1 MQNLLQRRSLGEDHR
16 GEMEAIL
23 GLVLL
28 GMIVYVIFTALT
40 PTVAYQSKLAADNMD
55 NTMPGNGGS
64 GLIRLSGSTLWGLM
78 GVGIVAI
85 VLLKMFGY
93 V

>member
-1 MQNLLQRRSLGEDHR
+1 MQNILGRKLGEDHR
-16 GEMEAIL
+16 GEMGAIL
-23 GLVLL
+23 GLVLM

-40 PTVAYQSKLAADNMD
+40 PTVAQQSKSAADNMD
-55 NTMPGNGGS
+55 NIMPGNSGS
-64 GLIRLSGSTLWGLM
+64 GLIRLGGTTLWALLGI
-78 GVGIVAI
+78 GIVAI